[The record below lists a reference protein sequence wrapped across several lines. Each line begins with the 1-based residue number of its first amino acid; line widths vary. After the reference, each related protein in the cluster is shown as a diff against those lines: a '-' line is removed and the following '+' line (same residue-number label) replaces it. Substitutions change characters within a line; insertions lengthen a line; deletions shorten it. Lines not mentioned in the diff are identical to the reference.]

1 VTDIWFISDT
11 HFSHANFLEFV
22 DDDGER
28 IRPFASID
36 EMDELMIAR
45 WNERVRDGDRVYHLG
60 DVSFGKSR
68 LPSIMARLRGSKR
81 LILGNHDEVRDYRL
95 LEHFKKV
102 TLWRIFKEHNFVCTH
117 IPLAIDQMRKVKF
130 NVHGHIH
137 QQKSPT
143 ERHINICVEQT
154 GYAPVHL
161 DELLARTSTQVEA
174 AA

>member
-1 VTDIWFISDT
+1 MKNIWFISDT
-11 HFSHANFLEFV
+11 HFSHANFLGFL
-22 DDDGER
+22 DDNGNK
-28 IRPFASID
+28 IRQFTSVE
-36 EMDELMIAR
+36 EMDEHMIAK

-81 LILGNHDEVRDYRL
+81 LVLGNHDEVRDYRL
-95 LEHFKKV
+95 LEYFKKI

-117 IPLAIDQMRKVKF
+117 IPLAPDQMRKVQF

-137 QQKSPT
+137 QQQSPS
-143 ERHINICVEQT
+143 ERHICVCVEHT

-161 DELLARTSTQVEA
+161 DELLSHIA
-174 AA
+174 APTGAA